1 MTKKE
6 YQKLYNEHINLK
18 KKLQQYDEYFK
29 SQKIEKKRKER
40 DDFEKEK
47 KELER
52 RKKEDVSMLDE
63 IRKL

>member
-1 MTKKE
+1 M
-6 YQKLYNEHINLK
+6 K
-18 KKLQQYDEYFK
+18 KKLQQYDEYYK

-52 RKKEDVSMLDE
+52 RKKEDVSMLDK